1 MPEAIW
7 SALFGENVPFERVN
21 EYVNEAARLMLQLAI
36 AEQQFCCGKRAG
48 NNETKTFEV
57 YVVLAD
63 NVATFAELTL
73 TNTRIHNNETAKP
86 SDGPN
91 VERMVPKWFDYFK
104 MLQRLAYEAHAG
116 GSDAEIAKKLLM
128 QRGPAPQ
135 EMVGAIFSKL
145 RELLRHEN
153 DGDCIYVADCKTVPL
168 ALMRACDHVAQ
179 LGGRRT
185 IVLLDAPIEVMLA
198 SSKAAVWLTRQVA
211 NEKNGF
217 KNTLIYT
224 TRRECHVMMDQLRK

>member
-1 MPEAIW
+1 MTRFANLSLKQGGTVTVRQVIDRVRNIDTVSIVSDFWQLFKKIRRKMPEAIW

-73 TNTRIHNNETAKP
+73 TNTVSFVFCLRFVCLLRLILIGLYLACSFCFVQRIHNNETAKP

-91 VERMVPKWFDYFK
+91 VERMV
-104 MLQRLAYEAHAG
+104 EG
-116 GSDAEIAKKLLM
+116 
-128 QRGPAPQ
+128 
-135 EMVGAIFSKL
+135 
-145 RELLRHEN
+145 
-153 DGDCIYVADCKTVPL
+153 
-168 ALMRACDHVAQ
+168 
-179 LGGRRT
+179 
-185 IVLLDAPIEVMLA
+185 
-198 SSKAAVWLTRQVA
+198 
-211 NEKNGF
+211 NG
-217 KNTLIYT
+217 
-224 TRRECHVMMDQLRK
+224 

>member
-1 MPEAIW
+1 MTRFANLSLKQGGTVTVRQVIDRVRNIDTVSIVSDFWQLFKKIRRKMPEAIW

-73 TNTRIHNNETAKP
+73 TNTVSFVFCLRFVCLLRLILIGLYLACSFCFVQRIHNNETAKP

-91 VERMVPKWFDYFK
+91 VERMVQKWFDYFK

-145 RELLRHEN
+145 RE
-153 DGDCIYVADCKTVPL
+153 
-168 ALMRACDHVAQ
+168 
-179 LGGRRT
+179 
-185 IVLLDAPIEVMLA
+185 VLEG
-198 SSKAAVWLTRQVA
+198 
-211 NEKNGF
+211 NG
-217 KNTLIYT
+217 
-224 TRRECHVMMDQLRK
+224 